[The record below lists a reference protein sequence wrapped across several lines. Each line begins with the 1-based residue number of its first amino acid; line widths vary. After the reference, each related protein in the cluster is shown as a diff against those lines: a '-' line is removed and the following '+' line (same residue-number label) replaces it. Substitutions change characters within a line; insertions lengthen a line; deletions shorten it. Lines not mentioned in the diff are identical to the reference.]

1 MKVSMLFAAA
11 TIALASAGPV
21 KASGPTA
28 QEKAAC
34 RSDAIKYC
42 RSHIGKS
49 AEMSRCLAE
58 NKANLSEACR
68 NVIEAHGG

>member
-1 MKVSMLFAAA
+1 MKISMLFAAA
-11 TIALASAGPV
+11 AIAMASAGMA
-21 KASGPTA
+21 KAAGPTA

-58 NKANLSEACR
+58 NKANLSEGCR
-68 NVIEAHGG
+68 KVIEAHGG